1 MTNRDKMNILININT
16 VLYFKPLYL
25 HKIELVN
32 FCFSLFFTIHQS
44 ILPPSPTL
52 SQTQLT
58 NARNNAAKQE
68 RHFTTG
74 RHESSEN
81 RS

>member
-1 MTNRDKMNILININT
+1 MKNRDKMNILININT
-16 VLYFKPLYL
+16 ELYFKPLYL
-25 HKIELVN
+25 HKRKLI
-32 FCFSLFFTIHQS
+32 FCFSLFFTTHQS
-44 ILPPSPTL
+44 ILPLSLTL

-68 RHFTTG
+68 PHFTTG

-81 RS
+81 LS